1 MKQKVEHYKY
11 AVLDEAASILAAIN
25 MPAQLR
31 NPRCVMTLAA
41 CAGLSNEGDWKH
53 TSENYKGTHE
63 IIEFINEHFPNK
75 ASLDTQGYRENSRET
90 FRDETLKKWI
100 SAGIMEDKPG
110 LPTNSKDNAYRFTSQ
125 FAALLRSYGTKNWDD
140 VLQAYRKTHVSY
152 TDILKQAKELQRGYD
167 INFDDYEI
175 NLKQTAHNKLQIAVL
190 KKFVPNFTKNAVLLY
205 MADAKERKGK
215 GREDLRKKLG
225 IDVFDKSRK
234 RILFIEA
241 YNSTG
246 AFTVDRV
253 NSIKGLCHCPPET
266 EVAFITAFWDMKT
279 ALREFTKIAWDTDI
293 WIVEDETHM
302 IHKNGDK
309 FLGRTL

>member
-1 MKQKVEHYKY
+1 M
-11 AVLDEAASILAAIN
+11 
-25 MPAQLR
+25 
-31 NPRCVMTLAA
+31 
-41 CAGLSNEGDWKH
+41 
-53 TSENYKGTHE
+53 
-63 IIEFINEHFPNK
+63 
-75 ASLDTQGYRENSRET
+75 
-90 FRDETLKKWI
+90 
-100 SAGIMEDKPG
+100 
-110 LPTNSKDNAYRFTSQ
+110 
-125 FAALLRSYGTKNWDD
+125 
-140 VLQAYRKTHVSY
+140 SY

-225 IDVFDKSRK
+225 IDVFDKSTLMPDIVLYDKPRK